1 MSIRAFRSQR
11 FPITHRS
18 PEEVWRA
25 ATPFGTA
32 TLVYSADPWRATA
45 SGDGLPTAEL
55 IADETHHRGAAWV
68 APEGA
73 FRFPMQLVVGGIAGE
88 VTQPH
93 ARRFDLQ
100 LTRRSRTV
108 RARIGGV
115 DGTEWTMRG
124 VGLSSVQV
132 SRNGAPVVT
141 SGASFTSHRLEG
153 GCTPQDLAVAI
164 ALSPLRA
171 TLFVLTSLA

>member
-18 PEEVWRA
+18 LEEVWRSE
-25 ATPFGTA
+25 TPFGA
-32 TLVYSADPWRATA
+32 AALVYSADPWRATA
-45 SGDGLPTAEL
+45 SGDGLPAAEL
-55 IADETHHRGAAWV
+55 IADEKHHRGAAWV
-68 APEGA
+68 APEGT
-73 FRFPMQLVVGGIAGE
+73 FRFPMQLVVGGVAGE

-93 ARRFDLQ
+93 ARGFDLQ

-108 RARIGGV
+108 RARV

-124 VGLSSVQV
+124 VGLSSVQL

-141 SGASFTSHRLEG
+141 SGASFTSHRLEA
-153 GCTPQDLAVAI
+153 GCTPRDLAVAI